1 MKRTSRVPRLVWRLA
16 WLVVGFLVT
25 HVVVAHAGD
34 ATPRGAQA
42 IQQVAQRVDT
52 TGPQGFVVTLNAA
65 KRLLLAKPSLARSI
79 NPSPRSSPTRRRACA
94 GSPPAR
100 SSLASFARC
109 STTSSTTGPFAQGRR
124 GLRRGR
130 RARLWAGARPEGP
143 RDHLRQVLYDEAQW
157 HGHGAVREPLDRR
170 RSRGPVVG
178 GPARLPRRDVPAQPA
193 HRRLSQRP
201 PWSRGGRTRRGL
213 SISFARAYRPLREE
227 LAFGAAAASP
237 ANASVESWSATSR
250 TLRRP
255 RGSYHL

>member
-130 RARLWAGARPEGP
+130 RARL
-143 RDHLRQVLYDEAQW
+143 
-157 HGHGAVREPLDRR
+157 
-170 RSRGPVVG
+170 
-178 GPARLPRRDVPAQPA
+178 
-193 HRRLSQRP
+193 
-201 PWSRGGRTRRGL
+201 
-213 SISFARAYRPLREE
+213 
-227 LAFGAAAASP
+227 
-237 ANASVESWSATSR
+237 
-250 TLRRP
+250 
-255 RGSYHL
+255 